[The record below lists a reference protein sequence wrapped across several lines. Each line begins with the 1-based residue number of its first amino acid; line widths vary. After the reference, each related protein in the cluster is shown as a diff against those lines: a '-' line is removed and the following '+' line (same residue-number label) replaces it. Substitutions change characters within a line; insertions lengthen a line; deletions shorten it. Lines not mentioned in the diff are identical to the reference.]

1 MIRYTS
7 ERQLPLTG
15 FTLPFGGKLNPKNRW
30 VKLSHRIPWDELA
43 TGYHKKMNADRGRPA
58 KNGRLVIGAVII
70 KHKLNLSDEETVL
83 QIQENPYLQY
93 FVGLSRYQEEP
104 AFAPSLFVEIRRRM
118 GSEVF
123 DAFETAILSAIERS
137 RKKKSVDANEKP
149 TLPVAGT
156 GFCSD
161 DQEDIDNP
169 PCCST
174 IESTSAMSSDS
185 AVDSAPSHKGNLII
199 DATVAAQAVRYP
211 TDLGLLNESREITER
226 LINEL
231 TKKSGTKKPRTYRE

>member
-7 ERQLPLTG
+7 ERQLPLAG

-93 FVGLSRYQEEP
+93 FVGLSRIKKNRPLPQVC
-104 AFAPSLFVEIRRRM
+104 LLRFVVAWAVRCSMPLRRRYFPRSK
-118 GSEVF
+118 GPVRKRVWTLTRNPRYQLQEQVF
-123 DAFETAILSAIERS
+123 AQTIKRILTTR
-137 RKKKSVDANEKP
+137 
-149 TLPVAGT
+149 LVAP
-156 GFCSD
+156 
-161 DQEDIDNP
+161 Q
-169 PCCST
+169 
-174 IESTSAMSSDS
+174 
-185 AVDSAPSHKGNLII
+185 
-199 DATVAAQAVRYP
+199 
-211 TDLGLLNESREITER
+211 
-226 LINEL
+226 
-231 TKKSGTKKPRTYRE
+231 